1 MTTTYITIED
11 LELNYTQ
18 KDFPQKPDGSV
29 DINLINSAIE
39 RASTLIDSK
48 LKTAG
53 VKFPISA
60 SSIIK
65 LKTTAMSITR
75 YYYSQR
81 NGEMTEWIQ
90 KEYKDQLDFLDQ
102 IIVGNFKLDDEATQA
117 GFYNIYFE
125 IN

>member
-11 LELNYTQ
+11 LRLNFTEA
-18 KDFPQKPDGSV
+18 DFPQLPDESP
-29 DINLINSAIE
+29 DYDLINSAIE
-39 RASTLIDSK
+39 RAAVLIDGK

-53 VKFPISA
+53 IKFPISPA
-60 SSIIK
+60 SIIK

-75 YYYSQR
+75 YFYSQR
-81 NGEMTEWIQ
+81 DGELTEWIE
-90 KEYKDQLDFLDQ
+90 KEYKNQLEFLDQ
-102 IIVGNFKLDDEATQA
+102 IVVGNFKLDDEATQA